1 MSVITARNQVLKSW
15 QHMIKTL
22 RMLFVSMALCSVFNV
37 AGATEPNDA
46 SQLLGYWQP
55 ENDPDVIVT
64 ISQSEGRLQG
74 HVSDHRV
81 RPDEAIGVHTLHDFN
96 FNAET
101 NRWTG
106 RVYSAK
112 RDKSFDGSIQLEN
125 VDEFKL
131 EVRLGFLKRTVNW
144 QRMPG
149 SNFHHGT
156 PPEAQ

>member
-1 MSVITARNQVLKSW
+1 
-15 QHMIKTL
+15 MIKALCTF
-22 RMLFVSMALCSVFNV
+22 FVGMAFCSVFSV
-37 AGATEPNDA
+37 AGASEPNDG

-74 HVSDHRV
+74 HVSGHRV
-81 RPDEAIGVHTLHDFN
+81 RPDEAIGVHTLHDFS
-96 FNAET
+96 FNAEI

-112 RDKSFDGSIQLEN
+112 RDKFFDGKIQLEN

-144 QRMPG
+144 RRMPRAD
-149 SNFHHGT
+149 FHRGT
-156 PPEAQ
+156 QPETP